1 MDFLASMKP
10 LLKQVKEKGI
20 KVVTNAGGVNP
31 EACAK
36 QLAAIAAD
44 QGVDLSIALVEGDN
58 LMGNVSGKNSS
69 MNGRGRGRERGR
81 EREREEERGRERE
94 RKRERS
100 IHSSC
105 TCILQYEE
113 VKSMGVMDI
122 DTGQPLPPDVQSMS
136 AYLGYE
142 WPHLDFYFKSGII
155 GLFYALLSPSP
166 L

>member
-44 QGVDLSIALVEGDN
+44 QGVNLSIALVEGDN

-69 MNGRGRGRERGR
+69 MNGRGRGREREGERGR
-81 EREREEERGRERE
+81 GRRREGGRERGRERE
-94 RKRERS
+94 ASTLLVLVSFSMKR
-100 IHSSC
+100 
-105 TCILQYEE
+105 
-113 VKSMGVMDI
+113 
-122 DTGQPLPPDVQSMS
+122 
-136 AYLGYE
+136 
-142 WPHLDFYFKSGII
+142 
-155 GLFYALLSPSP
+155 
-166 L
+166 